1 MVGISAPTNTDDDY
15 YARYGDKA
23 AHNNKEHDNDATYY
37 GVSQAA
43 S

>member
-15 YARYGDKA
+15 YARLGDKA
-23 AHNNKEHDNDATYY
+23 AQDNKEHDDDATYY
-37 GVSQAA
+37 GVLQAA